1 MYQQKGIT
9 PMSILVSELTH
20 WLETVPKEA
29 EVGIDDG
36 GLSLQVVGSPLT
48 YLEVGGLPNPTA
60 IERVYE
66 RTSQ

>member
-1 MYQQKGIT
+1 
-9 PMSILVSELTH
+9 MSILVSELTH

-48 YLEVGGLPNPTA
+48 YLEVGGLPNHKND
-60 IERVYE
+60 E
-66 RTSQ
+66 